1 MAGDDDDDGNGE
13 ESPSVS
19 DSCGFWRF
27 LRAKLGRRL
36 FASRLIRCGAAETRT
51 NGLQGT
57 HRRMGDL
64 ADTARSAWY
73 NRAKTSSRYP
83 CATPRAR
90 PSGPRPAEHHRTRPS
105 SFRNNG
111 TKQGNGTPNSKQCP
125 TMPKVHVRRAFFL
138 TCPQA
143 RAHASQLHVS
153 RPSSVQTMPPNSC
166 MFRSISYAGRNQ
178 VRINA
183 KRAAVQL

>member
-1 MAGDDDDDGNGE
+1 MRVRRDNADGG
-13 ESPSVS
+13 
-19 DSCGFWRF
+19 R
-27 LRAKLGRRL
+27 GRRKEGGTRREPETVTE
-36 FASRLIRCGAAETRT
+36 SQSQSKSQVRCGAAETRT

-90 PSGPRPAEHHRTRPS
+90 PSGPRPAEHLRTRPS

-111 TKQGNGTPNSKQCP
+111 TKQGNGTPKSKHCP
-125 TMPKVHVRRAFFL
+125 TMPNVHVRRAFFL
-138 TCPQA
+138 TASKQDVILETCPCSGLSA
-143 RAHASQLHVS
+143 
-153 RPSSVQTMPPNSC
+153 PW
-166 MFRSISYAGRNQ
+166 
-178 VRINA
+178 VRGLA
-183 KRAAVQL
+183 